1 MYKVDSVFLCQLHA
15 HTLPLRMYWPRLFSK
30 ILTMTMFITSQSFIS
45 LLSFIFVSA
54 VVSELEPEQEEE
66 EKFLKRSTNHFSPSN
81 CRLSLSCPLHHYCC
95 VWSFP
100 QYRTHLT
107 NIFEILTDIII
118 IVHYLGHQVK
128 DKLYIIIYR
137 G

>member
-54 VVSELEPEQEEE
+54 AVSELEPEQEEE
-66 EKFLKRSTNHFSPSN
+66 EKFYFQFIILLISFLHQIVGCPYLVLSITIAVCGHFHNTGLISPIYS
-81 CRLSLSCPLHHYCC
+81 RFSQILS
-95 VWSFP
+95 
-100 QYRTHLT
+100 
-107 NIFEILTDIII
+107 
-118 IVHYLGHQVK
+118 
-128 DKLYIIIYR
+128 
-137 G
+137 